1 MTLQLIGGFEVVT
14 DSVVVVVEMEVSVVV
29 ILASPI
35 TTNRLAEISTPA
47 MTIADAIA
55 R

>member
-1 MTLQLIGGFEVVT
+1 MTLQLIDEFKLVA
-14 DSVVVVVEMEVSVVV
+14 DSVVVVVEMEVLVVV
-29 ILASPI
+29 ILASPT

-47 MTIADAIA
+47 MIMAAAIA